1 MLHENIKELARRSL
15 IADKVMFGES
25 RKAHPLGFDGF
36 MVDATVDR
44 ALLQLNSSVYDSA
57 TSLQIECGNIVSMLK
72 ESLNVNVSTGVARL
86 YKESKVGEVFKK
98 VIAYIKKALNF
109 LFVELPK
116 KIYNKIKSF
125 FTKKK
130 DSTGMAKKTAENIKK
145 TEESLKAVQK
155 EAQFKMAE
163 VLNEMHDTLKDS
175 EKKIDESMKN
185 IGYIENMNGNINF
198 KQRINYGIISNYL

>member
-1 MLHENIKELARRSL
+1 MLHENIKALARRSML
-15 IADKVMFGES
+15 TDKVIFGES
-25 RKAHPLGFDGF
+25 RKAHPLGIDGLNVDLS
-36 MVDATVDR
+36 VDA
-44 ALLQLNSSVYDSA
+44 AMLQLNSSVYDSA

-86 YKESKVGEVFKK
+86 YKESKVGELFKK

-163 VLNEMHDTLKDS
+163 VLNEMHDTLKAS
-175 EKKIDESMKN
+175 EK
-185 IGYIENMNGNINF
+185 
-198 KQRINYGIISNYL
+198 R